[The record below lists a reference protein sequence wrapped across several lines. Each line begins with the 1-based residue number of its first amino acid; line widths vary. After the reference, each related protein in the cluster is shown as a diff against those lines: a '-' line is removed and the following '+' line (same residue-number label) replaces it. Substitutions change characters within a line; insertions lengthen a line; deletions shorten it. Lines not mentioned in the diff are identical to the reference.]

1 MGRVVTALVP
11 RAGRR
16 EQEVDLFIDGQF
28 CARLLSLTAA
38 QLAQGQELSQ
48 EQVEALLQDDEAN
61 RAQERA
67 LRLLEHRPRS
77 RAELEKRLRQAG
89 FAPAAIA
96 KALERLA
103 RVGLVDDHAFARYW
117 VEQRLA
123 FRPRST
129 RALRYELRA
138 QGVNPEAIAA
148 ALQSVDDT
156 RAALE
161 LARAQR
167 RREAEDESAY
177 RRRLAA
183 LLRRRGF
190 SYGTVRAVLEAI
202 SKDKE

>member
-202 SKDKE
+202 SKDEE